1 MEEEG
6 RPLPEEV
13 TEASVTRRT
22 EAQGGDP
29 FAGLINQLQV
39 QERKKLNLP
48 EVGKFYRMLV
58 DLESETHRSIPPELH
73 ETIRNVTTGFGFL
86 AFDQL
91 PRGQKVAFIQHIRG
105 EQKYR
110 QIDRLSLTPEQAEI
124 LQRVASAVNIDYDPG
139 EPEDDTKRTFSFAGI
154 EDRVPDGYH
163 LYDEPR

>member
-1 MEEEG
+1 MEEEW

-13 TEASVTRRT
+13 TGADATRST

-29 FAGLINQLQV
+29 FVALINQLQV
-39 QERKKLNLP
+39 QEHKKLNLP
-48 EVGKFYRMLV
+48 EVGKVYRMLV
-58 DLESETHRSIPPELH
+58 DLESETHRNIPPELH

-91 PRGQKVAFIQHIRG
+91 SKGQKVAFIQHIRG

-110 QIDRLSLTPEQAEI
+110 QIDHLSLTPEQAAV
-124 LQRVASAVNIDYDPG
+124 LQRVASAVNIEYDPG
-139 EPEDDTKRTFSFAGI
+139 QPEDETKRTFSFAGI
-154 EDRVPDGYH
+154 EDRVPEGYH